1 MVEYVQLLAAL
12 GSFGALVV
20 GWLMLPASAGLPAPL
35 ESAQA
40 SPRPAR
46 AA

>member
-1 MVEYVQLLAAL
+1 MAEYVQLLAAL

-20 GWLMLPASAGLPAPL
+20 GWLMLPASAGLPATTR
-35 ESAQA
+35 Q
-40 SPRPAR
+40 SPAARPAR